1 MVIEKI
7 KASSSALFRKKS
19 IEGCAEE
26 ALDTGAHIN
35 LKKILTA
42 RDLTALG
49 VAAIIGAGVFSTIG
63 RACFNGGPAVSLLF
77 VFTAITCVFC
87 ALCYAEFASR
97 IPVAGSAYTY
107 AYVAFGELVAW
118 IIGWTLVL
126 EYAIGNATVAIAWS
140 ANFCSFLEGFGL
152 RLPDF
157 LSNSYLAA
165 EKYHNVFLKLSETG
179 AVIPEYTQRMH
190 DLWITAPK
198 LFGTIP
204 FILNIP
210 AFLIVAAITALVYVG
225 VKESRNTTIFMVL
238 FKVAVVLLVIL
249 VGAFYVNPANWV
261 PFAPNGVAGVMQG
274 VSAVFFA
281 YMGFDAISTTAEECK
296 NPQKD
301 LPQGMMNALL
311 ICTFLYIAISV
322 VLTGMVNYTELNVGD
337 FLAYAFERVGL
348 HWLGGILALS
358 AVVATTSVLLVFQ
371 LAQPRIWMV
380 MSRDGLL
387 PKKFSYIHPKF
398 QTPSFATIVMG
409 SSVSLST
416 LILDGE
422 FATDLNSIGTLFA
435 FVSVCAGILLLPK
448 NVQAGRFK
456 VPFVNGRY
464 IVPALFLLTVLLINV
479 WNINFFPEF
488 FSLNDPVKTP
498 FEVFL
503 HKFPYY
509 TFFTLTIFIT
519 IMSAIKKL
527 SIIPVFGLLSCFY
540 LMTELGIANWQR
552 FFIWMAIGLIIYFG
566 FGMKNSKLA
575 ATNTTQELS

>member
-1 MVIEKI
+1 MVTEKI
-7 KASSSALFRKKS
+7 KASGSALFRKKS

-26 ALDTGAHIN
+26 QIDSGAHVN

-107 AYVAFGELVAW
+107 AYVAFGEIIAW

-140 ANFCSFLEGFGL
+140 ANFCSFLEGFGV
-152 RLPDF
+152 RIPDF
-157 LSNSYLAA
+157 LCNSYLAA
-165 EKYHNVFLKLSETG
+165 EKYHHKFLQLSESG

-190 DLWITAPK
+190 DLWVNAPQ
-198 LFGTIP
+198 LFGVP
-204 FILNIP
+204 VILNIP
-210 AFLIVAAITALVYVG
+210 AFMIVALITALVYVG
-225 VKESRNTTIFMVL
+225 VKESRNTTVFMVV
-238 FKVAVVLLVIL
+238 FKVAVVVLVIL
-249 VGAFYVNPANWV
+249 IGAFYVNPANWV
-261 PFAPNGVAGVMQG
+261 PFAPNGVSGVMQG

-311 ICTFLYIAISV
+311 ICTLLYIAISV

-337 FLAYAFERVGL
+337 FLAFAFERVGL
-348 HWLGGILALS
+348 DWLGGILALS

-387 PKKFSYIHPKF
+387 PKKFSHIHPKF
-398 QTPSFATIVMG
+398 QTPSFATIIMG
-409 SSVSLST
+409 LLVSVST

-448 NVQAGRFK
+448 NVEAGRFK
-456 VPFVNGRY
+456 VPFINGRY
-464 IVPALFLLTVLLINV
+464 IIPSLFLLTVILINV
-479 WNINFFPEF
+479 FNVNFFPEF
-488 FSLNDPVKTP
+488 FSLYDPVKAP
-498 FEVFL
+498 IDVFL
-503 HKFPYY
+503 HKFPYF
-509 TFFTLTIFIT
+509 TFFALTVFIT

-527 SIIPVFGLLSCFY
+527 SVIPVFGLLSCFY

-552 FFIWMAIGLIIYFG
+552 FLAWMAIGLVIYFG
-566 FGMKNSKLA
+566 FGFKNSKL
-575 ATNTTQELS
+575 NTAQIK

>member
-1 MVIEKI
+1 MIEKI
-7 KASSSALFRKKS
+7 KATGSALFRKKS
-19 IEGCAEE
+19 IEDCTEGQI
-26 ALDTGAHIN
+26 DSGAHIN
-35 LKKILTA
+35 LNKILTA
-42 RDLTALG
+42 KDLTALG

-107 AYVAFGELVAW
+107 AYVAFGEIVAW

-152 RLPDF
+152 KFPAF
-157 LSNSYLAA
+157 LCNSYLAA
-165 EKYHNVFLKLSETG
+165 EKYHAHFLKLSESG
-179 AVIPEYTQRMH
+179 ALIPEYTQKMH
-190 DLWITAPK
+190 ELWISAPK
-198 LFGTIP
+198 LFGVIP

-225 VKESRNTTIFMVL
+225 VKESRNTTVFMVV
-238 FKVAVVLLVIL
+238 FKVAVVILVIL
-249 VGAFYVNPANWV
+249 IGAFYVNPANWV
-261 PFAPNGVAGVMQG
+261 PFAPNGVTGVMQG

-311 ICTFLYIAISV
+311 ICTVLYIAISI

-337 FLAYAFERVGL
+337 FLAFAFERVGL

-387 PKKFSYIHPKF
+387 PKKFSHIHPKF
-398 QTPSFATIVMG
+398 QTPSFATLVMG
-409 SSVSLST
+409 FAVSIAT

-422 FATDLNSIGTLFA
+422 FATDMNSIGTLFA
-435 FVSVCAGILLLPK
+435 FVSVCAGILFLPK
-448 NVQAGRFK
+448 NVEEGRFK
-456 VPFVNGRY
+456 VPFINGRY
-464 IVPALFLLTVLLINV
+464 IVPSLFLLAVLLISV
-479 WNINFFPEF
+479 FNINFFPDF
-488 FSLNDPVKTP
+488 FNLYDPVKTP
-498 FEVFL
+498 LQVFM

-509 TFFTLTIFIT
+509 TFFALTVFIT
-519 IMSAIKKL
+519 ILSAMKKL
-527 SIIPVFGLLSCFY
+527 SVIPVFGLLSCFY

-552 FFIWMAIGLIIYFG
+552 FFLWMLIGLVIYFA
-566 FGMKNSKLA
+566 FGMRNSKLVKKI
-575 ATNTTQELS
+575 